1 MIKHIRILTG
11 RHCGASL
18 ELAAGTWRIGCDD
31 DAAVH
36 ISDWQHAPIDLTI
49 GADGRISWRAGEGA
63 ATDVD
68 DDEVLHFGDVA
79 LSVGGPDTVA
89 AGPEPEP
96 EPHVRRG
103 TSRPK
108 GRRWLALGAVAVPA
122 TLLSTA
128 LLAMQPASPTAAA
141 LHDGVRV
148 DIPVLLARMGQGGL
162 HVGERAGLTVVQGVV
177 RTSADADAVRDLLRR
192 VAPGQA
198 VAHLAVVND
207 VLASIGEALHEP
219 TLKAAYAGNGNF
231 VVTGT
236 TRDGATVQR
245 RLAQLTAD
253 LGPAV
258 GRLDANVTEVRPGWS
273 VADSDSA
280 LDAGGLRYVQS
291 LDGSKHFPGA
301 AMAAPD

>member
-18 ELAAGTWRIGCDD
+18 ELAAGTWRIGRDD

-49 GADGRISWRAGEGA
+49 GADGRISWRAGDGA
-63 ATDVD
+63 ATDVA
-68 DDEVLHFGDVA
+68 DDEALHFGDVV
-79 LSVGGPDTVA
+79 LSVGGSDTVA
-89 AGPEPEP
+89 AGPEPAP
-96 EPHVRRG
+96 QVRRG
-103 TSRPK
+103 TGHTK

-128 LLAMQPASPTAAA
+128 LLAMQPASPTAAVA
-141 LHDGVRV
+141 HDGVRP
-148 DIPVLLARMGQGGL
+148 DLPVLLARMGQGGL
-162 HVGERAGLTVVQGVV
+162 HVGERDGLTVVQGVV
-177 RTSADADAVRDLLRR
+177 RTGADADAVRDLLRR

-207 VLASIGEALHEP
+207 VLASIGESLHEP
-219 TLKAAYAGNGNF
+219 TLKVAYEGNGNF
-231 VVTGT
+231 IVRGT
-236 TRDGATVQR
+236 TRDGAAVQR
-245 RLAQLTAD
+245 RLAQLAAD

-258 GRLDANVTEVRPGWS
+258 GKLDADVTEVRPGWS

-301 AMAAPD
+301 PMAAHD